1 MADRRDI
8 ERAASWVKNI
18 RARTW
23 LILGGV
29 VLVMLG
35 IMAWAAIA
43 LLSWLWAQ
51 GPQLA
56 GTGWQMADQAIA
68 RVEEVAPELKGEA
81 EKWLPTTGWQ
91 LANEA
96 MTRAEEVVPGVRE
109 EAKRWLPGGSGALPE
124 KDVSGSD
131 PGPVNR
137 FPGLVRS
144 QFLRDATKIEV
155 SYVGRSDFD
164 AVLTHY
170 VQGFAANGFTQDVL
184 AADSESERHQFV
196 GGASGPFELRIARR
210 PAGIVEVVV
219 KQALSPPVPPTQ
231 P

>member
-1 MADRRDI
+1 MDTRDL

-23 LILGGV
+23 LILGGA
-29 VLVMLG
+29 VLVILG
-35 IMAWAAIA
+35 LMAWAAIA

-56 GTGWQMADQAIA
+56 GTGWQMADEALA
-68 RVEEVAPELKGEA
+68 RVEEVAPGLKGEA
-81 EKWLPTTGWQ
+81 EKWLPGTGWH

-109 EAKRWLPGGSGALPE
+109 EAKKWLPGSIGALPE

-144 QFLRDATKIEV
+144 QFLRDETKIEA
-155 SYVGRSDFD
+155 SYVGRADFD

-170 VQGFAANGFTQDVL
+170 VQGFGPHGVTHNGPAAS
-184 AADSESERHQFV
+184 A
-196 GGASGPFELRIARR
+196 
-210 PAGIVEVVV
+210 
-219 KQALSPPVPPTQ
+219 
-231 P
+231 